1 MKIMKTLKID
11 KTDNTPKVNLDR
23 TLGVFEIEGVAAPDD
38 AISFFDP
45 ILSWF
50 DDYLNQPNEE
60 TVLTLNFDYFNISSS
75 KRILYLLYKLNDL
88 FNKGNKVKIQWIYN
102 EEDEDMYE
110 LGQDYEYMIKAPFEY
125 LTLKPQEA

>member
-1 MKIMKTLKID
+1 MKTLKID
-11 KTDNTPKVNLDR
+11 KTDITPKVNLDR
-23 TLGVFEIEGVAAPDD
+23 TMGVFEIEGVAAPDD
-38 AISFFDP
+38 AVSFFDP

-88 FNKGNKVKIQWIYN
+88 FNKGNKVKIQWVYN